1 MKAAHLQ
8 YICQMKAGSVMVK
21 LLLIED
27 EKPVRELT
35 KVKLKD
41 KYEIL
46 EAEDGLKAFDVLEH
60 NHVDLIIVDVMMP
73 NMDGYEFVEE
83 LRSMG
88 EETPVIMLTAMDSF
102 AHKKKGY
109 NLGIDEYLTKPIDY
123 EELTWHIEA
132 ILRRYKINSD
142 KEIVIGDFSI
152 SEATMSATVSNRK
165 IDLTD
170 TEFKLLYKLLSY
182 PGVIFTKQQL
192 MDEIWGYDTET
203 DYSTIKVYIN
213 RIRNKIGFC
222 KSFEIV
228 SSRGVGYKA
237 EIKEEV

>member
-1 MKAAHLQ
+1 
-8 YICQMKAGSVMVK
+8 MVRI
-21 LLLIED
+21 LLIED
-27 EKPVRELT
+27 EKTVRELT

-41 KYEIL
+41 KYEII
-46 EAEDGLKAFDVLEH
+46 EAEDGLNAFDVLEH
-60 NHVDLIIVDVMMP
+60 DKVDLMIVDIMMP

-83 LRSMG
+83 LRAMG
-88 EETPVIMLTAMDSF
+88 DNTPIIMLTAMDTF

-142 KEIVIGDFSI
+142 KEIVLGDFKI
-152 SEATMSATVSNRK
+152 SEETMSAT
-165 IDLTD
+165 IAGEAIELTE

-192 MDEIWGYDTET
+192 MDDIWGYDSES
-203 DYSTIKVYIN
+203 DYSTIKVYVN
-213 RIRNKIGFC
+213 RLRNKLEGC
-222 KSFEIV
+222 NAFEIV
-228 SSRGVGYKA
+228 SARGVGYKSKIN
-237 EIKEEV
+237 ENI

>member
-1 MKAAHLQ
+1 
-8 YICQMKAGSVMVK
+8 MVK
-21 LLLIED
+21 ILLIED

-35 KVKLKD
+35 KVKLRD

-60 NHVDLIIVDVMMP
+60 EKPDLIIVDVMMP
-73 NMDGYEFVEE
+73 NMDGYEFVSE
-83 LRSMG
+83 LRNV
-88 EETPVIMLTAMDSF
+88 EDETPVIMLTAMDSF

-142 KEIVIGDFSI
+142 KKIVIGDFSI
-152 SEATMSATVSNRK
+152 SEDSMTVMLGEEK

-192 MDEIWGYDTET
+192 MDDIWGYDTDT

-213 RIRNKIGFC
+213 RIRNKIGDC
-222 KSFEIV
+222 RAFEIV
-228 SSRGVGYKA
+228 ADRGVGYKA
-237 EIKEEV
+237 EILE

>member
-1 MKAAHLQ
+1 MG
-8 YICQMKAGSVMVK
+8 CNMVRI
-21 LLLIED
+21 LLIED

-35 KVKLKD
+35 KVKLRD

-60 NHVDLIIVDVMMP
+60 EKTDLIIVDVMMP
-73 NMDGYEFVEE
+73 NMDGYQFVSE

-88 EETPVIMLTAMDSF
+88 DETPVIMLTAMDSF

-132 ILRRYKINSD
+132 ILRRYKINSE
-142 KEIVIGDFSI
+142 KEIVIGDFSL
-152 SEATMSATVSNRK
+152 SEASMSATVSGRK
-165 IDLTD
+165 VDLTE
-170 TEFKLLYKLLSY
+170 TEFKLLHKLLSY

-192 MDEIWGYDTET
+192 MDEIWGYDSET

-213 RIRNKIGFC
+213 RIHNKIGEC
-222 KSFEIV
+222 KEFEII
-228 SSRGVGYKA
+228 SARGVGYKA
-237 EIKEEV
+237 EILK

>member
-1 MKAAHLQ
+1 
-8 YICQMKAGSVMVK
+8 MVRI
-21 LLLIED
+21 LLIED

-35 KVKLKD
+35 KVKLRD

-60 NHVDLIIVDVMMP
+60 EKTDLIIVDVMMP
-73 NMDGYEFVEE
+73 NMDGYQFVSE

-88 EETPVIMLTAMDSF
+88 DETPVIMLTAMDSF

-132 ILRRYKINSD
+132 ILRRYKINSE
-142 KEIVIGDFSI
+142 KEIVIGDFLL
-152 SEATMSATVSNRK
+152 SEETMAANIAGKK
-165 IDLTD
+165 INFTD
-170 TEFKLLYKLLSY
+170 TEFKLLHKLLSY

-192 MDEIWGYDTET
+192 MDEIWGYDSES

-213 RIRNKIGFC
+213 RIRNKIGDC
-222 KSFEIV
+222 DEFEII
-228 SSRGVGYKA
+228 SARGVGYKA
-237 EIKEEV
+237 EILK